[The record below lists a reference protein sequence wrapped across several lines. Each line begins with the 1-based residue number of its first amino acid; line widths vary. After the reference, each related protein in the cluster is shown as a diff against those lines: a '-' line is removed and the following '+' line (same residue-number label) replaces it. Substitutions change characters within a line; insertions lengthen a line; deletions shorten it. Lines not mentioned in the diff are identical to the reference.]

1 MGQTRRWYELRA
13 AASDETPESER
24 QQKLSQSFDSHDRLL
39 TAIPTKIM
47 PYTENRA
54 SWFEG
59 QGHWQ
64 HVPESDWKSW
74 IWQLKNRLTTVAQLE
89 QFLTL
94 TPEEKAGCYFADQKL
109 SLAITPYFFNLI
121 DLQDP
126 NCPIRKQ
133 VIPRAGEMQISAEE
147 QLDSLGED
155 EHSPVPGLV
164 HRYPDRVLFLVTDR
178 CAAYCRYCTR
188 SRLVSNAQD
197 YNFHP
202 DYEQALRYIES
213 HSEIRD
219 VLLSGGDPLLLSD
232 KKLEHLLSRLRAIK
246 HVEFIRIGSRI
257 PVFLPQR
264 ITPELCDIFKKYG
277 PIWMSIHVN
286 HPKEATAELRDAC
299 ERLSFAG
306 VPLGNQSVLLKG
318 INDDV
323 DVMRALVHRL
333 LRMRVRPYYLY
344 QMDLITGGAH
354 FKVDVRKG
362 LEIISGLRGHTTGYA
377 VPQYVIDA
385 PGGGGKVPVNP
396 EYVEKIT
403 DDEVIFRN
411 YEGKRFSYP
420 LKSTPLV
427 EKLPE
432 EAPVPI
438 EGSIAL

>member
-1 MGQTRRWYELRA
+1 
-13 AASDETPESER
+13 
-24 QQKLSQSFDSHDRLL
+24 
-39 TAIPTKIM
+39 M
-47 PYTENRA
+47 PYTEDRA
-54 SWFEG
+54 TWFEG
-59 QGHWQ
+59 QGLWQ
-64 HVPESDWKSW
+64 HIPESDWRDW
-74 IWQLKNRLTTVAQLE
+74 TWQLKNRLTTTEQLE
-89 QFLTL
+89 QFMTL
-94 TPEEKAGCYFADQKL
+94 TPEEKAGCDFANHKL
-109 SLAITPYFFNLI
+109 ALAITPYFLNLI
-121 DLQDP
+121 DRNDP
-126 NCPIRKQ
+126 DCPIRKQ
-133 VIPRAGEMQISAEE
+133 VIPRAGEMLISEGE
-147 QLDSLGED
+147 MLDSLGED
-155 EHSPVPGLV
+155 EHSPVSGLV

-202 DYEQALRYIES
+202 EFEQGLRYIEA
-213 HSEIRD
+213 HPEIRD

-232 KKLEHLLSRLRAIK
+232 KKIEHLLARLREIK

-264 ITPELCDIFKKYG
+264 ITPELCEVFKKYG

-286 HPKEATAELRDAC
+286 HPKEATAELRAAC

-318 INDDV
+318 VNDDV
-323 DVMRALVHRL
+323 EVMKALVHRL

-362 LEIISGLRGHTTGYA
+362 IEIIRALRGHTTGYA

-385 PGGGGKVPVNP
+385 PGGGGKVPINP

-403 DDEVIFRN
+403 DDEVVFRN
-411 YEGKRFSYP
+411 YEGRVFRYP
-420 LKSTPLV
+420 LKGKPAKPSHAGTPDLM
-427 EKLPE
+427 P
-432 EAPVPI
+432 ADQF
-438 EGSIAL
+438 IA

>member
-1 MGQTRRWYELRA
+1 
-13 AASDETPESER
+13 
-24 QQKLSQSFDSHDRLL
+24 
-39 TAIPTKIM
+39 M
-47 PYTENRA
+47 PYTENRGA
-54 SWFEG
+54 WYEG

-64 HVPESDWKSW
+64 HVPESDWRNW
-74 IWQLKNRLTTVAQLE
+74 IWQLKNRLTSVAQLE
-89 QFLTL
+89 QFMTL
-94 TPEEKAGCYFADQKL
+94 TPEEKAGCLFADKKL

-121 DLQDP
+121 DLKDP

-133 VIPRAGEMQISAEE
+133 VIPRAGETQLSEEE

-213 HSEIRD
+213 HTEVRD

-264 ITPELCDIFKKYG
+264 ITPELCEIFKQYG
-277 PIWMSIHVN
+277 PVWMSIHVN

-318 INDDV
+318 INDDA
-323 DVMRALVHRL
+323 DVMKALVHRL

-362 LEIISGLRGHTTGYA
+362 LEIIESLRGHTTGYA

-396 EYVEKIT
+396 EYVESIT

-411 YEGKRFSYP
+411 YEGKRFTYP
-420 LKSTPLV
+420 LKSTPVV
-427 EKLPE
+427 ESVPGE
-432 EAPVPI
+432 VPTPI
-438 EGSIAL
+438 EGTIAL

>member
-1 MGQTRRWYELRA
+1 MAY
-13 AASDETPESER
+13 
-24 QQKLSQSFDSHDRLL
+24 H
-39 TAIPTKIM
+39 
-47 PYTENRA
+47 ENRA
-54 SWFEG
+54 AWFEG
-59 QGHWQ
+59 QGLWQ
-64 HVPESDWKSW
+64 HVPAADWQDW
-74 IWQLKNRLTTVAQLE
+74 IWQLKNRLTSVAQLE
-89 QFLTL
+89 QYMTL
-94 TPEEKAGCYFADQKL
+94 TPEERAGCYFADKKL

-121 DLQDP
+121 DRDDP

-133 VIPRAGEMQISAEE
+133 VIPRAGEMQLSAEE
-147 QLDSLGED
+147 MLDSLGED

-178 CAAYCRYCTR
+178 CASYCRYCTR

-202 DYEQALRYIES
+202 EFEQGLRYIEA
-213 HSEIRD
+213 HPEVRD

-264 ITPELCDIFKKYG
+264 ITPALCELLKRYG

-299 ERLSFAG
+299 ERLAFAG
-306 VPLGNQSVLLKG
+306 VPLGNQSVLLRG
-318 INDDV
+318 VNDDPE
-323 DVMRALVHRL
+323 VMKALVHRL

-354 FKVDVRKG
+354 FKADVRKG
-362 LEIISGLRGHTTGYA
+362 IEIIEALRGHTTGYA

-385 PGGGGKVPVNP
+385 PGGGGKVPINP
-396 EYVEKIT
+396 EYLEKIT
-403 DDEVIFRN
+403 DDEVVFRN
-411 YEGKRFSYP
+411 YEGKVFSYP
-420 LKSTPLV
+420 LKSTPV
-427 EKLPE
+427 VPVDVAMPEEKE
-432 EAPVPI
+432 MEAPVGRDVASDAT
-438 EGSIAL
+438 EKRGF

>member
-1 MGQTRRWYELRA
+1 
-13 AASDETPESER
+13 
-24 QQKLSQSFDSHDRLL
+24 
-39 TAIPTKIM
+39 M
-47 PYTENRA
+47 PYTENRG

-64 HVPESDWKSW
+64 HVPESDWRSW
-74 IWQLKNRLTTVAQLE
+74 VWQLKNRLTSVAQLE
-89 QFLTL
+89 QFMTL

-264 ITPELCDIFKKYG
+264 ITPELCDILKKYG

-323 DVMRALVHRL
+323 DVMKALVHRL

-344 QMDLITGGAH
+344 QMDLITGGSH

-362 LEIISGLRGHTTGYA
+362 LEIIRGLRGHTTGYA

-420 LKSTPLV
+420 LKTTPLV

-432 EAPVPI
+432 EAPLPI